1 MYGDSMRDLVLGK
14 LGGKAVQEPFVSD
27 AEIQYTRSQMT
38 DMEGPLSYYR
48 TTKYRFDEEA
58 GEPGMRLSYTAN

>member
-1 MYGDSMRDLVLGK
+1 MYGDNMHDLVLGK
-14 LGGKAVQEPFVSD
+14 LRGKVVEEPFVSD
-27 AEIQYTRSQMT
+27 AEIQYTRSQMA

-58 GEPGMRLSYTAN
+58 GDPGMRLSYTAN